1 MRSQC
6 TFGWRDGAAWFLPVV
21 LAVMVGLAARPSGA
35 AEPPR
40 IAALDVRGARTIET
54 ATILS
59 RSGLTVGVAADP
71 ALVRDAVKAVYRMGY
86 FDDVSIE
93 QEPVGDG
100 VGVTIVVSERPILTE
115 VRYEGYDGVSLEKL
129 KEQVTIALQTFID
142 LRAVSAAATKLQQY
156 YFSEGYAD
164 ARVVPVTKTGAV
176 GAVSVTFLIEEGKRG
191 KIRAVDFEGNKQ
203 VPRKRLRK
211 AITTKQYFWLT
222 SWMTNAGIYKQDELD
237 QDAERLRDFYLNEGY
252 VQVQIGTPRVLPLP
266 DRIGLLRHPDGRD
279 DVHAAPSARSG
290 FTVVFSIVEG
300 ERYTVDRI
308 RLTGHTIYSTAEL
321 TEGLAL
327 HEGDIFRRNLLRQD
341 ITALTDRYGERGY
354 AFVDIRPQFVPH
366 PDTRGIDLTYEIR
379 EGLPVTVREIT
390 IEGNDKTYDKVIR
403 RELRVA
409 EQEVVNTKLLKRSFQ
424 RINNLNFFENV
435 EILPN
440 PIGDDQMDILVRVKE
455 KPTGTFSVGGG
466 YSSVDGPVFQS
477 DITQGNLF
485 GRGQLLR
492 ARVEKSSKTTT
503 NYTLTFREPY
513 LLDRP
518 VSGTGD
524 LFSQER
530 KYTTYKDGRTGG
542 SLTLGKSFGEYV
554 SASLSYTRDTTKI
567 FDLVT
572 YDPTPPHCP
581 PDSATQLIPATC
593 PGQALIDDTLGDEQM
608 PTAPQVIQDQ
618 AARGKVT
625 TSSIGVTIARDTRD
639 FAFDPREG
647 QRHSLSIEYGGG
659 LILRGDNRFYRV
671 VSDHSAF
678 FPVKWNTVFSLH
690 LRLGYLGGTE
700 IPFSERFVVGGIN
713 TVRGFDYGTAGR
725 VDPGT
730 GEIFGGNKEIIF
742 NAEYVFPLVTEAKMK
757 GVIFFDAGRA
767 FDDQG
772 RFDRAGT
779 VLVGPDGRSFA
790 SGERMRVGDLRYSA
804 GFGIRML
811 LPIGP
816 IRLEWG
822 YNLDSQPGEQSGLF
836 PEFTIGTVF

>member
-1 MRSQC
+1 
-6 TFGWRDGAAWFLPVV
+6 
-21 LAVMVGLAARPSGA
+21 MVGLVARPSGA

-93 QEPVGDG
+93 QESVADG
-100 VGVTIVVSERPILTE
+100 VRVTIVVSERPILTE
-115 VRYEGYDGVSLEKL
+115 VRYEGYDGISLEKL
-129 KEQVTIALQTFID
+129 KEQVTISLQTFID

-164 ARVVPVTKTGAV
+164 ARVIPVTKAGAV

-191 KIRAVDFEGNKQ
+191 KIRAVDFEGNQQ
-203 VPRKRLRK
+203 VARKRLRK

-266 DRIGLLRHPDGRD
+266 DRK
-279 DVHAAPSARSG
+279 G
-290 FTVVFSIVEG
+290 FTVVFPIVEG

-308 RLTGHTIYSTAEL
+308 RLTGHTIFSTAEL
-321 TEGLAL
+321 TDGLAL

-341 ITALTDRYGERGY
+341 ITGLTDRYGERGY

-390 IEGNDKTYDKVIR
+390 IEGNDKTYDNVIR

-440 PIGDDQMDILVRVKE
+440 PIGDDQMDIRVRVKE

-492 ARVEKSSKTTT
+492 ARLEKSTRRTT

-513 LLDRP
+513 LLDRA
-518 VSGTGD
+518 VSGTAD

-530 KYTTYKDGRTGG
+530 KYTTYKDGRAGG
-542 SLTLGKSFGEYV
+542 SLSLGKSFGEYV
-554 SASLSYTRDTTKI
+554 SASLSYTRETTKI
-567 FDLVT
+567 FDLST
-572 YDPTPPHCP
+572 TNPTLPSCPTGLTCP
-581 PDSATQLIPATC
+581 PDSLVDPNPSDNLTPLA
-593 PGQALIDDTLGDEQM
+593 
-608 PTAPQVIQDQ
+608 PTVVVR
-618 AARGKVT
+618 AAERGNTT
-625 TSSIGVTIARDTRD
+625 TSSVGLSVARDTRD

-647 QRHSLSIEYGGG
+647 QRHSLSVEYAGGF
-659 LILRGDNRFYRV
+659 LKGDNRFYRV
-671 VSDHSAF
+671 VSDHSVF
-678 FPVKWNTVFSLH
+678 FPVVWNTVFSLH

-700 IPFSERFVVGGIN
+700 IPFSQRFVVGGIN
-713 TVRGFDYGTAGR
+713 TVRGFDYGKAGR
-725 VDPGT
+725 VDPRT
-730 GEIFGGNKEIIF
+730 GEIFGGNKEVIF

-772 RFDRAGT
+772 RFDLAGN
-779 VLVGPDGRSFA
+779 VLVGPGGRPFS

-836 PEFTIGTVF
+836 PEFTIGSVF

>member
-1 MRSQC
+1 MRRTGSSQSNR
-6 TFGWRDGAAWFLPVV
+6 FVWRDGAAWLLPVV

-129 KEQVTIALQTFID
+129 KEQVTISLQTFID
-142 LRAVSAAATKLQQY
+142 LRAVNAAATKLQQY

-164 ARVVPVTKTGAV
+164 ARVIPVTKAGAV

-266 DRIGLLRHPDGRD
+266 DRK
-279 DVHAAPSARSG
+279 G
-290 FTVVFSIVEG
+290 FTVVFPIVEG

-308 RLTGHTIYSTAEL
+308 RLTGHTMFSTDEL
-321 TEGLAL
+321 REGLAL

-341 ITALTDRYGERGY
+341 ITGLTDRYGERGY

-379 EGLPVTVREIT
+379 EGLPVMVREIT
-390 IEGNDKTYDKVIR
+390 IEGNDKTYDNVIR

-440 PIGDDQMDILVRVKE
+440 PIGDDQMDIRVRVKE

-492 ARVEKSSKTTT
+492 ARLEKSTRRTT

-513 LLDRP
+513 LLDRA
-518 VSGTGD
+518 VSGTVD

-542 SLTLGKSFGEYV
+542 SLSLGKSFGEYV
-554 SASLSYTRDTTKI
+554 SASLSYTRETTKV
-567 FDLVT
+567 FDLETQVRT
-572 YDPTPPHCP
+572 
-581 PDSATQLIPATC
+581 DSAGNPVLDPATGL
-593 PGQALIDDTLGDEQM
+593 PVTDPL
-608 PTAPQVIQDQ
+608 APPVVVQ
-618 AARGKVT
+618 AAERGKTT
-625 TSSIGVTIARDTRD
+625 TSSVGLSVARDTRD

-647 QRHSLSIEYGGG
+647 QRHSLSVEYAGGS
-659 LILRGDNRFYRV
+659 LLRGDNRFYRV
-671 VSDHSAF
+671 VSDHSVF
-678 FPVKWNTVFSLH
+678 FPVVWNTVFSLH
-690 LRLGYLGGTE
+690 LRLGYLGGIE

-725 VDPGT
+725 VDPST

-757 GVIFFDAGRA
+757 GVIFFDAGRS

-772 RFDRAGT
+772 RFNAAGT
-779 VLVGPDGRSFA
+779 VLVGPDGRPFV

>member
-1 MRSQC
+1 
-6 TFGWRDGAAWFLPVV
+6 
-21 LAVMVGLAARPSGA
+21 
-35 AEPPR
+35 
-40 IAALDVRGARTIET
+40 
-54 ATILS
+54 
-59 RSGLTVGVAADP
+59 
-71 ALVRDAVKAVYRMGY
+71 
-86 FDDVSIE
+86 
-93 QEPVGDG
+93 

-129 KEQVTIALQTFID
+129 KEQVTISLQTFID

-164 ARVVPVTKTGAV
+164 ARVIPVTKAGAV

-266 DRIGLLRHPDGRD
+266 DRK
-279 DVHAAPSARSG
+279 G
-290 FTVVFSIVEG
+290 FTVVFPIVEG

-308 RLTGHTIYSTAEL
+308 RLTGHTIFSTAEL

-440 PIGDDQMDILVRVKE
+440 PIGDDQMDIRVRVKE

-492 ARVEKSSKTTT
+492 ARFEKSTRRTT

-513 LLDRP
+513 LFDRA
-518 VSGTGD
+518 VSGTVD

-530 KYTTYKDGRTGG
+530 KYTTYKDGRNGG
-542 SLTLGKSFGEYV
+542 SFSLNKSFGEYV
-554 SASLSYTRDTTKI
+554 SAGLSYTRETTKV
-567 FDLVT
+567 FDLAT
-572 YDPTPPHCP
+572 TNPTLPDPTSGVDPNPLDNLTPLSPPVVV
-581 PDSATQLIPATC
+581 L
-593 PGQALIDDTLGDEQM
+593 
-608 PTAPQVIQDQ
+608 
-618 AARGKVT
+618 AAERGKTT
-625 TSSIGVTIARDTRD
+625 TSSVGLSVARDTRD

-647 QRHSLSIEYGGG
+647 QRHSLSVEYAGGS
-659 LILRGDNRFYRV
+659 LLRGDNRFYRV
-671 VSDHSAF
+671 VSDHSVF
-678 FPVKWNTVFSLH
+678 FPVVWNTVFSLH
-690 LRLGYLGGTE
+690 LRLGYLGGIE

-730 GEIFGGNKEIIF
+730 GEIFGGNKELIF

-757 GVIFFDAGRA
+757 GVIFFDAGRS

-772 RFDRAGT
+772 RFNAAGT
-779 VLVGPDGRSFA
+779 VLVGPDGRPFV

>member
-1 MRSQC
+1 MRRRDRSQRER
-6 TFGWRDGAAWFLPVV
+6 FGWRDGTARFLPVV
-21 LAVMVGLAARPSGA
+21 LGLILGLVSMPGGA
-35 AEPPR
+35 ADLPR

-59 RSGLTVGVAADP
+59 RSGLTVGAVADQ

-93 QEPVGDG
+93 QEPVTDG
-100 VGVTIVVSERPILTE
+100 VRVTIVVTERPVLTE

-129 KEQVTIALQTFID
+129 KEQVTLTLQTFID

-164 ARVVPVTKTGAV
+164 ARVTPVTKAGVPGTI
-176 GAVSVTFLIEEGKRG
+176 SVTFLIEEGKRA
-191 KIRAVDFEGNKQ
+191 KIRTVDFEGNNQ
-203 VPRKRLRK
+203 VVSKRLRK
-211 AITTKQYFWLT
+211 AITTKRYFWLT
-222 SWMTNAGIYKQDELD
+222 SWITNAGIYKQDELD

-252 VQVQIGTPRVLPLP
+252 VQVQVGTPRVLPLP
-266 DRIGLLRHPDGRD
+266 DRG
-279 DVHAAPSARSG
+279 G
-290 FTVVFSIVEG
+290 FTVVFPIVEG

-308 RLTGHTIYSTAEL
+308 RLTGHSIFSTAEL
-321 TEGLAL
+321 TGGLAL
-327 HEGDIFRRNLLRQD
+327 REGDIFRRNLLRQD

-366 PDTRGIDLTYEIR
+366 SDTRGIDLTYEIR
-379 EGLPVTVREIT
+379 EGRPVTVREIT

-440 PIGDDQMDILVRVKE
+440 PIGDDQMDIRVRVKE

-485 GRGQLLR
+485 GRGELLR
-492 ARVEKSSKTTT
+492 ARVEKSTKTTT

-518 VSGTGD
+518 VSGTVE

-542 SLTLGKSFGEYV
+542 SFSLGKSFGEYV
-554 SASLSYTRDTTKI
+554 SASLSYTRDTTKL

-572 YDPTPPHCP
+572 YDPTPPFCPTGLTCP
-581 PDSATQLIPATC
+581 PDSLVDTDLT
-593 PGQALIDDTLGDEQM
+593 DDLTPRSPRAIVEE
-608 PTAPQVIQDQ
+608 

-625 TSSIGVTIARDTRD
+625 TSSLGLTVARDTRD

-647 QRHSLSIEYGGG
+647 QRHSLSFEYAGGA
-659 LILRGDNRFYRV
+659 LLRGDNRFYRV
-671 VSDHSAF
+671 VSDHSVF
-678 FPVKWNTVFSLH
+678 FPVLWSTVFSLH
-690 LRLGYLGGTE
+690 LRLGYLGGTQ

-713 TVRGFDYGTAGR
+713 SVRGFDYGKAGR
-725 VDPGT
+725 VDPST
-730 GEIFGGNKEIIF
+730 GEIFGGNKEVIF

-772 RFDRAGT
+772 RFDAAGN
-779 VLVGPDGRSFA
+779 VLVGPDKRPFT

-822 YNLDSQPGEQSGLF
+822 YNLDSQPGEKSGLF
-836 PEFTIGTVF
+836 PEFTIGSVF